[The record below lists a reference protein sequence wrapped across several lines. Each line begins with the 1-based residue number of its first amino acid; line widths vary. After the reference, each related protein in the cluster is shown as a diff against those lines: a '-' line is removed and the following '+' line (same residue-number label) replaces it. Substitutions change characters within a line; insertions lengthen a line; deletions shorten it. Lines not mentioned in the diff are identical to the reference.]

1 MDDTLLRVE
10 NMTVSYGPSVAVR
23 SVSLTVARGEVV
35 CLLGRNGVGK
45 STTVMSISGLLRP
58 AAGSIHLADEDITG
72 WSSHRRARGGMG
84 LVPQGRRLFTGLS
97 VEENLRAGVVP
108 AMDGGHRYGWTIEE
122 TYQRFPILEQRRKVA
137 AGLMSGGEQ
146 QMLALAR
153 ALICSPRLLVL
164 DEPSEG
170 LAPLIVEQIAGI
182 IAEVKAHG
190 GTVLLVE
197 QNLGLGLA
205 AADRVY
211 IMSKGQVVASGAA
224 DEISADHALMTEH
237 LGVG

>member
-1 MDDTLLRVE
+1 
-10 NMTVSYGPSVAVR
+10 
-23 SVSLTVARGEVV
+23 EVV

-58 AAGSIHLADEDITG
+58 TAGSIHLGDEDITG

-108 AMDGGHRYGWTIEE
+108 AGVAEHRYGWTIEE

-170 LAPLIVEQIAGI
+170 LAPLIVEQIVGI

-211 IMSKGQVVASGAA
+211 IMSKGQMVASGAA

-237 LGVG
+237 LGIG